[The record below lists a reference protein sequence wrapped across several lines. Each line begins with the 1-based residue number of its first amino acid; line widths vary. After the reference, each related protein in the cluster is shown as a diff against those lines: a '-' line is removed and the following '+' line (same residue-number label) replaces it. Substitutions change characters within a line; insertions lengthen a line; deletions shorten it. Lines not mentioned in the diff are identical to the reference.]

1 MSIHI
6 YYDGDCPFCSRYVR
20 LLRLRDAAGP
30 VALTNLR
37 EDDAARQRFSD
48 AGLAPDDGMLVETEG
63 GLFHGAD
70 ALNVISMLSSPS
82 GVFNRLNAQL
92 FRSRTA
98 ARFIY
103 PLLRAGRNATLL
115 LLGRDAMRSADPGE
129 SALFELMSRF
139 LGVFTVLH
147 VFIYYLRY
155 TPFTHEI
162 TTLPLL
168 VCGLALVFSPGSRRF
183 FIATILLLAVDGW
196 LQAPAYSNHSILKNF
211 LMLAFVAA
219 GLYHWIK
226 GSSFER
232 FFRDVRPVARMLLLI
247 MYTFGIFHK
256 LNSDFLNP
264 AVSCAVE
271 LWRTMPPPL
280 VWIDNTWMHYLA
292 IFGTLIIESVIML
305 LLIVPR
311 WRHLGI
317 GAGISFHVLLALSG
331 FAMYP
336 AFSTLAIT
344 LHTMFLSPAAA
355 LQISN
360 SKAYRFIN
368 QHITRITG
376 VTFVLSAFFLIALSA
391 VFVEFSTTGLF
402 WLALMLIPL
411 FAVIF
416 YDRPQH
422 KGEEKGAFFW
432 SRLSLLNIVSL
443 LFFLNCAA
451 PYLGLKT
458 AQTMNMFSNLRL
470 EGGVSNHLILSAA
483 PAPFDYLQDLVT
495 INDAEG
501 SLYLERTAQL
511 PDRAMVYYH
520 FLTVLESAPDARV
533 TYQRNNQPAVTRSAQ
548 EILAQD
554 SGQLHPQWVRKYF
567 HFRPVFLELPR
578 SCD

>member
-30 VALTNLR
+30 VVLTNLR
-37 EDDAARQRFSD
+37 EDDAARQRFTD

-82 GVFNRLNAQL
+82 GFFNRLNAQL
-92 FRSRTA
+92 FRSQTA
-98 ARFIY
+98 ARFVY

-115 LLGRDAMRSADPGE
+115 MLGRSAMRSADPGE
-129 SALFELMSRF
+129 AALFELTSRF

-155 TPFTHEI
+155 TPFTHEL
-162 TTLPLL
+162 TTWPLL
-168 VCGLALVFSPGSRRF
+168 AVGLALVFSPGSKRL
-183 FIATILLLAVDGW
+183 FIAAILLLALDGW
-196 LQAPAYSNHSILKNF
+196 LQAPAFSNHTILKNF
-211 LMLAFVAA
+211 LILSFVAA

-226 GSSFER
+226 GSAFER
-232 FFRDVRPVARMLLLI
+232 FFRDVRPVARSLLLV

-256 LNSDFLNP
+256 INSDFLNP

-280 VWIDNTWMHYLA
+280 VWIDNVWMHYLA
-292 IFGTLIIESVIML
+292 IFGTLIVESVIMVL
-305 LLIVPR
+305 LVLPR
-311 WRHLGI
+311 FRHLGI
-317 GAGISFHVLLALSG
+317 GAGIAFHVLLALSG

-355 LQISN
+355 LQIKN
-360 SKAYRFIN
+360 SKAWTFIN

-376 VTFVLSAFFLIALSA
+376 VTFVLSALFLMALSA
-391 VFVEFSTTGLF
+391 VFQNFTSVGLF
-402 WLALMLIPL
+402 WLVLMIAPLI
-411 FAVIF
+411 AVIF

-422 KGEEKGAFFW
+422 KGEEAGVFFW
-432 SRLSLLNIVSL
+432 SRLHWLNIVSL

-470 EGGVSNHLILSAA
+470 EGGISNHLLLSGS
-483 PAPFDYLQDLVT
+483 PGPFGYLQDLVT
-495 INDAEG
+495 ITDAEG
-501 SLYLERTAQL
+501 SRYLEGTARAV
-511 PDRAMVYYH
+511 DRGLVYYH
-520 FLTVLESAPDARV
+520 FLTLLETTPEAVV
-533 TYQRNNQPAVTRSAQ
+533 TYRRNNLPEVTRSAQ
-548 EILAQD
+548 EILALD
-554 SGQLHPQWVRKYF
+554 GDQLHPAWIRKYF
-567 HFRPVFLELPR
+567 HFRPVFLESPR